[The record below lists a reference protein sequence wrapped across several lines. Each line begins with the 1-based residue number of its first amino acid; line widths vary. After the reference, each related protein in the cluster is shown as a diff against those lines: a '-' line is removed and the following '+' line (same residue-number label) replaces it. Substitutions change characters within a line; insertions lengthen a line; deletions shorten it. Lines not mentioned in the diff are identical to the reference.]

1 MIANT
6 TTTSTTNAP
15 MSYVVIDEQNNSS
28 LAWNRLKHRH
38 DDKVFLGN
46 DDVTSSSSSS
56 SLSSDSSEDD
66 DNDVNSGTEQDH
78 EDFDGCSHDIPALES
93 SSPSCSPS
101 SLVRRRS
108 TTASSSSILKQTWT
122 ESELQAV
129 ISYKRSSWRALPCP
143 DLPLS
148 TTTTTSSG
156 TKILDDSSSRHTT
169 RTRSV
174 LSTATSASTCRSKTT
189 TSKEVRFSV
198 VEVRTYDQT
207 LGENPSVSYGAPIG
221 LDWYYVEHNALD
233 VDLYEVTAKT
243 RRGHNHHSS
252 SSSRHSRS
260 RKLNHYQR
268 KHRLLHDYGVTRDDF
283 HTAKKK
289 AEKIRW
295 QRSVTKYFS
304 RTPSMRQIAAAIEE
318 SIGVFHTI
326 LKLKKTQK

>member
-15 MSYVVIDEQNNSS
+15 MSFVVIDEQKKSS

-78 EDFDGCSHDIPALES
+78 EDFDGCSHDIPALEL

-221 LDWYYVEHNALD
+221 LDWYYVEHKSLD
-233 VDLYEVTAKT
+233 VDTYEFTAK
-243 RRGHNHHSS
+243 RRCHAYNTSSRNSS
-252 SSSRHSRS
+252 STA
-260 RKLNHYQR
+260 KLNHYQR
-268 KHRLLHDYGVTRDDF
+268 KHRLLHDYGVTREDF

-289 AEKIRW
+289 AAKIRW
-295 QRSVTKYFS
+295 QRSATTYFS